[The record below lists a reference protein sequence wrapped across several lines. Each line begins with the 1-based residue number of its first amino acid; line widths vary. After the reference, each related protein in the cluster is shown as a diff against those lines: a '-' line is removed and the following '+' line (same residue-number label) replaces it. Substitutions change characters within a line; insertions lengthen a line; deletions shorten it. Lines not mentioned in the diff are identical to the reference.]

1 MYIKV
6 PLKIIFFYLVR
17 NFSFFVTKISVFLS
31 VAHVMIVCVCMCVCF
46 VLCCHVLC
54 CAVLCCVV
62 FCRAVLSS
70 NKAMSEL
77 GKLLNNVLRC

>member
-6 PLKIIFFYLVR
+6 PLKIIFFHLVR
-17 NFSFFVTKISVFLS
+17 NFSLFVTEIPVFLS

-62 FCRAVLSS
+62 LCFVVLS
-70 NKAMSEL
+70 
-77 GKLLNNVLRC
+77 

>member
-17 NFSFFVTKISVFLS
+17 NFSFFVTEIPVFLS

-46 VLCCHVLC
+46 VLCCV
-54 CAVLCCVV
+54 VLCCV
-62 FCRAVLSS
+62 LSCCPKFQQS
-70 NKAMSEL
+70 YVGIRETSEQRTEML
-77 GKLLNNVLRC
+77 TI